1 MNSISRIH
9 NSLKTGCLALWI
21 AAGLF
26 FIAALPVQAQSVKQV
41 EAALEILKDVEPD
54 DLPWKSV
61 ELVAGAPKRAQLS
74 VAAAVV
80 KAITILRIESTPACV
95 GAIAAQIP
103 SCALAGL
110 ASGLEHAPKYAV
122 VTCVT
127 VGSLDSVSWKDV
139 ESIAIAS
146 APNPDESLKIQA
158 ILRQLR
164 SGNPNVTGR

>member
-1 MNSISRIH
+1 MNSISRKY
-9 NSLKTGCLALWI
+9 NSLKTGCLAVWMT
-21 AAGLF
+21 AGLF
-26 FIAALPVQAQSVKQV
+26 FVTAAPVQAQSGKQV

-61 ELVAGAPKRAQLS
+61 ELVAGAPKKAQLT

-80 KAITILRIESTPACV
+80 KAISILRIESTPACV

-103 SCALAGL
+103 SCALSGL

-127 VGSLDSVSWKDV
+127 VGSLDSVSWQDV

-146 APNPDESLKIQA
+146 APNPDESLKIKA

-164 SGNPNVTGR
+164 SGTPNVTGR

>member
-1 MNSISRIH
+1 M
-9 NSLKTGCLALWI
+9 LL

-26 FIAALPVQAQSVKQV
+26 LVDADSVLAQSGKQV

-61 ELVAGAPKRAQLS
+61 ELVAGAPKKAQLT

-80 KAITILRIESTPACV
+80 KAITILRVESTPACV

-103 SCALAGL
+103 SCAFSSL

-127 VGSLDSVSWKDV
+127 VGSLDSVSWQDV

-146 APNPDESLKIQA
+146 APTANESRKIKA

-164 SGNPNVTGR
+164 SRTSNVTDR